1 MYHIAVRK
9 TTDAWAEQRSGI
21 LTLISTY
28 ENLISTINTA
38 IAGGVHFIGISSTEI
53 TDKGTQTPTID
64 GWTGPVNKGDIVI
77 DNEGA
82 AEFIWDGSAWQ
93 KLGDTTAELER
104 IAVLEGNVETLMG
117 DETKPGSVAKALKD
131 AKDYTDSSID
141 TLIGTN
147 GQVGKNTAA
156 IAILN
161 GNDATPGS
169 VAKALKDAKDYADQ
183 SEADANDYT
192 DTAIDNLVG
201 TDGQVGKNTAAIAT
215 LNGGDKT
222 VGSVDYKIAQAVATI
237 EDNIDAIEISDI
249 EALF

>member
-1 MYHIAVRK
+1 
-9 TTDAWAEQRSGI
+9 
-21 LTLISTY
+21 
-28 ENLISTINTA
+28 
-38 IAGGVHFIGISSTEI
+38 
-53 TDKGTQTPTID
+53 
-64 GWTGPVNKGDIVI
+64 
-77 DNEGA
+77 
-82 AEFIWDGSAWQ
+82 
-93 KLGDTTAELER
+93 
-104 IAVLEGNVETLMG
+104 MG
-117 DETKPGSVAKALKD
+117 DESKAGSVAKALKD

-161 GNDATPGS
+161 GNDATAGS

-201 TDGQVGKNTAAIAT
+201 ADGQVGKNTAAIT
-215 LNGGDKT
+215 KLNGDDKT
-222 VGSVDYKIAQAVATI
+222 EGSVDYKIAQAVATI
-237 EDNIDAIEISDI
+237 EDNIDAIETSDI